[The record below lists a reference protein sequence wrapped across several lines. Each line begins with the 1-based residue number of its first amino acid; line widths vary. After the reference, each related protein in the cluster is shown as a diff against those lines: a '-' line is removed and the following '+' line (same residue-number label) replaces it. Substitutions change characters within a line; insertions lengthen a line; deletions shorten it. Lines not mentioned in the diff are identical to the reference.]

1 MALLPAARTVCL
13 SSTLNGVKLTGACPR
28 EIIFRSCS
36 LFSFHSIDAT
46 DPSPRPARRNAWW
59 LAPFGLTS
67 LPKLNNSTER
77 TTAGSGGVLLSDF
90 SPVSEIEKISTMLE
104 FQYAVM
110 INFEACFA
118 GLRGRHDMAEISDS
132 SGRCSLF
139 K

>member
-1 MALLPAARTVCL
+1 MCV

-28 EIIFRSCS
+28 ETTFRSCS

-46 DPSPRPARRNAWW
+46 DPSPRPARRKAWW

-77 TTAGSGGVLLSDF
+77 TTAGNGGDLFSDF
-90 SPVSEIEKISTMLE
+90 SPVSEIEKTSTMLKC
-104 FQYAVM
+104 QYAAM

-118 GLRGRHDMAEISDS
+118 GLRGRHDMAEISEIS
-132 SGRCSLF
+132 VRSLLG
-139 K
+139 